1 MITITSND
9 QIPIE
14 QHFKIIAGPGAG
26 KTHWLVNHIKNT
38 VKNSV
43 RLEKTRKIACI
54 TYTNIAVETIMKR
67 LGTSVANRVKVS
79 TIHSF
84 LYMHVVK
91 PYLFLI
97 ADEFEVNF
105 QKVNGHDIV
114 LPQRRIVEKWLENH
128 SRKSDLKHPNSIS
141 QLQFVAV
148 KKNSL
153 WSWLSNLQYKFDVD
167 GNLKLVSNREKA
179 GSIIK
184 VVEIL
189 EDDLLSYKKLS
200 WANGKID
207 HDDVLFFSYILVT
220 KYPFILK
227 VLRAKFPYFFL
238 DEFQDTNP
246 IQSKIIKLIAEEE
259 TIVGIIGDPAQSI
272 YSFQGASL
280 KEFNNFQL
288 ENMVEYQILENRRS
302 SNQIIDLL
310 NSVRMDIVQ
319 NKYKNIDNDVPI
331 LFIGKPIDAFNRIK
345 QLYGEDIIIH
355 TLSRDNLTANAM
367 KSMITLDGMNTNLLK
382 IFKKADTDPK
392 RYKIILNSV
401 ESVEFA
407 RIGDYKNALEKMK
420 ELFSDYSNKE
430 KINNAIILLQELLR
444 NYSNYKDKPIM
455 NFYNILKPYFKSMAG
470 FRKGAAKDFYN
481 RNLYKHI
488 AICINYKD
496 DISHHRTIHK
506 AKGDEF
512 ENVLLISKSTEF
524 LISPDL
530 ENEEEHRIY
539 YVGMSRAMSLLFIVV
554 SKLLE
559 KEQKFIKEK
568 YSIRIED
575 LSDIPQLN

>member
-67 LGTSVANRVKVS
+67 LGTSIANRVEVS

-84 LYMHVVK
+84 LYRHVVK

-105 QKVNGHDIV
+105 KKVNGHESIS
-114 LPQRRIVEKWLENH
+114 PRYSIIRKWLESH
-128 SRKSDLKHPNSIS
+128 KRVDDLVAPNTWK
-141 QLQFVAV
+141 QLLREEKFD
-148 KKNSL
+148 SL
-153 WSWLSNLQYKFDVD
+153 LRWLENLQYRYDSEE
-167 GNLKLVSNREKA
+167 NLKLVGNPEKA
-179 GSIIK
+179 GAIK
-184 VVEIL
+184 KVAEIL
-189 EDDLLSYKKLS
+189 EDDLISYKKLFWS
-200 WANGKID
+200 NGKID
-207 HDDVLFFSYILVT
+207 HDDVLYFSYVLVT

-367 KSMITLDGMNTNLLK
+367 KSMITLDGMNTNLLT
-382 IFKKADTDPK
+382 IFKEADTDPK

-430 KINNAIILLQELLR
+430 KINNSIILLQELLR

-455 NFYNILKPYFKSMAG
+455 DFYNILKPYFKSMAG

-512 ENVLLISKSTEF
+512 ENVLLISKSSEF

-539 YVGMSRAMSLLFIVV
+539 YVGMSRAISLLFIVV
-554 SKLLE
+554 PKLLE

>member
-67 LGTSVANRVKVS
+67 LGTSIANSVEVS

-84 LYMHVVK
+84 LYRHVVK

-105 QKVNGHDIV
+105 KKVNGHESIS
-114 LPQRRIVEKWLENH
+114 PRYSIIRKWLESH
-128 SRKSDLKHPNSIS
+128 KRVDDLVAPNTWK
-141 QLQFVAV
+141 QLLREEKFD
-148 KKNSL
+148 SL
-153 WSWLSNLQYKFDVD
+153 LRWLENLQYRYDSEE
-167 GNLKLVSNREKA
+167 NLKLVGNPEKA
-179 GSIIK
+179 GAIK
-184 VVEIL
+184 KVAEIL
-189 EDDLLSYKKLS
+189 EDDLISYKKLFWS
-200 WANGKID
+200 NGKID
-207 HDDVLFFSYILVT
+207 HDDVLFFSYVLVT

-367 KSMITLDGMNTNLLK
+367 KSMITLDGMNTNLLT
-382 IFKKADTDPK
+382 IFKEADTDPK

-430 KINNAIILLQELLR
+430 KINNSIILLQELLR

-455 NFYNILKPYFKSMAG
+455 DFYNILKPYFKSMAG

-512 ENVLLISKSTEF
+512 ENVLLISKSSES

-539 YVGMSRAMSLLFIVV
+539 YVGMSRAISLLFIVV
-554 SKLLE
+554 PKLLE

>member
-67 LGTSVANRVKVS
+67 LGTSIANRVEVS

-84 LYMHVVK
+84 LYRHVVK

-105 QKVNGHDIV
+105 KKVNGHESIS
-114 LPQRRIVEKWLENH
+114 PRYSIIRKWLESH
-128 SRKSDLKHPNSIS
+128 KRVDDLVAPNTWK
-141 QLQFVAV
+141 QLLREEKFD
-148 KKNSL
+148 SL
-153 WSWLSNLQYKFDVD
+153 LRWLENLQYRYDSEE
-167 GNLKLVSNREKA
+167 NLKLVGNPEKA
-179 GSIIK
+179 GAIK
-184 VVEIL
+184 KVAEIL
-189 EDDLLSYKKLS
+189 EDDLISYKKLFWS
-200 WANGKID
+200 NGKID
-207 HDDVLFFSYILVT
+207 HDDVLFFSYVLVT

-367 KSMITLDGMNTNLLK
+367 KSMITLDGMNTNLLT
-382 IFKKADTDPK
+382 IFKEADTDPK

-430 KINNAIILLQELLR
+430 KINNSIILLQELLR

-455 NFYNILKPYFKSMAG
+455 DFYNILKPYFKSMAG

-488 AICINYKD
+488 AICINYID

-512 ENVLLISKSTEF
+512 ENVLLISKSSEF

-539 YVGMSRAMSLLFIVV
+539 YVGMSRAISLLFIVV
-554 SKLLE
+554 PKLLE

>member
-67 LGTSVANRVKVS
+67 LGTSIANRVEVS

-84 LYMHVVK
+84 LYRHVVK

-105 QKVNGHDIV
+105 KKVNGHESIS
-114 LPQRRIVEKWLENH
+114 PRYSIIRKWLESH
-128 SRKSDLKHPNSIS
+128 KRVDDLVAPNTWK
-141 QLQFVAV
+141 QLLREEKFD
-148 KKNSL
+148 SL
-153 WSWLSNLQYKFDVD
+153 LRWLENLQYRYDSEE
-167 GNLKLVSNREKA
+167 NLKLVGNPEKA
-179 GSIIK
+179 GAIK
-184 VVEIL
+184 KVAEIL
-189 EDDLLSYKKLS
+189 EDDLISYKKLFWS
-200 WANGKID
+200 NGKID
-207 HDDVLFFSYILVT
+207 HDDVLYFSYVLVT

-367 KSMITLDGMNTNLLK
+367 KSMITLDGMNTNLLT
-382 IFKKADTDPK
+382 IFKEADTDPK

-430 KINNAIILLQELLR
+430 KINNSIILLQELLR

-455 NFYNILKPYFKSMAG
+455 DFYNILKPYFKSMAG

-488 AICINYKD
+488 AICINYID

-512 ENVLLISKSTEF
+512 ENVLLISKSSEF

-539 YVGMSRAMSLLFIVV
+539 YVGMSRAISLLFIVV
-554 SKLLE
+554 PKLLE

>member
-1 MITITSND
+1 LITITSSD
-9 QIPIE
+9 LIPIE
-14 QHFKIIAGPGAG
+14 QHFKVIAGPGAG
-26 KTHWLVNHIKNT
+26 KTHWLVNHIKNV

-67 LGTSVANRVKVS
+67 LGTSIANRVEVS

-84 LYMHVVK
+84 LYRHVVK

-105 QKVNGHDIV
+105 KKVNGHESIS
-114 LPQRRIVEKWLENH
+114 PRYSIIRKWLESH
-128 SRKSDLKHPNSIS
+128 KRVDDLVAPNTWK
-141 QLQFVAV
+141 QLLREEKFD
-148 KKNSL
+148 SL
-153 WSWLSNLQYKFDVD
+153 LRWLENLQYRYDPEE
-167 GNLKLVSNREKA
+167 NLKLVGNPEKA
-179 GSIIK
+179 GAIK
-184 VVEIL
+184 KVAEIL
-189 EDDLLSYKKLS
+189 EDDLISYKKLFWS
-200 WANGKID
+200 NGKID
-207 HDDVLFFSYILVT
+207 HDDVLFFSYVLIT

-227 VLRAKFPYFFL
+227 VLRSKFPYFFL

-246 IQSKIIKLIAEEE
+246 IQAKIIKLIGEEE
-259 TIVGIIGDPAQSI
+259 TIIGIIGDPAQSI

-280 KEFNNFQL
+280 KDFNNFQL
-288 ENMVEYQILENRRS
+288 ENMVQYQILENRRS
-302 SNQIIDLL
+302 SNQIINLL

-367 KSMITLDGMNTNLLK
+367 KSMITLDGMNTNLLT
-382 IFKKADTDPK
+382 IFKEADTDPK

-430 KINNAIILLQELLR
+430 KINNSIILLQELLR

-455 NFYNILKPYFKSMAG
+455 DFYNILKPYFKFMAG

-512 ENVLLISKSTEF
+512 ENVLLISESAEF

-539 YVGMSRAMSLLFIVV
+539 YVGMSRAISLLFIVV
-554 SKLLE
+554 PKLLK